1 MNKTGH
7 CVHLQPLYWAAK
19 PPTAGP
25 KAGPKNGASRKEEV
39 ETARKMG
46 GQISAFVPAWVS

>member
-1 MNKTGH
+1 MNKIGH

-39 ETARKMG
+39 ETAREMG
-46 GQISAFVPAWVS
+46 GQMSAFVPA